1 MRYAVRTRTR
11 APSGIPTPNPT
22 FSAELDEG
30 DVGSVVLAADVGDV
44 KRDVGFEVDAD
55 VVGPLEA
62 LLRLV
67 FDAAAVFDVVE
78 ADELD
83 ADVTP
88 MVVRTLGVP

>member
-11 APSGIPTPNPT
+11 APSGIPTPKPT
-22 FSAELDEG
+22 FNAEFDE
-30 DVGSVVLAADVGDV
+30 DDDGSLALAADVGDV

-55 VVGPLEA
+55 VLGPVEA

-78 ADELD
+78 AEELD